1 MHKKWANLR
10 TCFRRELNAQKNTK
24 SGQATTKRHKY
35 IYFDKLLFLL
45 PCIENR
51 PTEGNLAPT
60 GHPEEEE
67 EDDED
72 VNESFTSSSTPIVR
86 RKKNNNNKS
95 NVTAKD
101 VDEELLKALRGTQDE
116 DTNFALSIVPSRQ
129 SLTAEKK
136 LDVKISILNMFRDVR
151 MARRR
156 QPTSQALNDENMV
169 QQP

>member
-1 MHKKWANLR
+1 LVNFKIICNISGQEMHKKWANLR

-35 IYFDKLLFLL
+35 IYFDKSLFLL

-72 VNESFTSSSTPIVR
+72 VNESFTSSSTPIV
-86 RKKNNNNKS
+86 
-95 NVTAKD
+95 
-101 VDEELLKALRGTQDE
+101 
-116 DTNFALSIVPSRQ
+116 
-129 SLTAEKK
+129 
-136 LDVKISILNMFRDVR
+136 
-151 MARRR
+151 
-156 QPTSQALNDENMV
+156 
-169 QQP
+169 